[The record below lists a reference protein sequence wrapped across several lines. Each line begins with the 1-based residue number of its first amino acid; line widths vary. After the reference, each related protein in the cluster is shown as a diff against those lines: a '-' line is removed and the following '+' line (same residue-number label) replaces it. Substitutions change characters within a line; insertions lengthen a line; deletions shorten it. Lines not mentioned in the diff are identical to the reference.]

1 MLSVTVCIQTR
12 IYRDGL
18 VSALTSQSGIA
29 DVTTCASMGQLLKL
43 PASEWSDVA
52 LVDVQSDKGTKDAID
67 IIRRTHE
74 ACGRCAI
81 VALGMDTDDDDAIAS
96 LLEAGAAGYV
106 TTGDSIEDLVRVL
119 FTASSGELCCT
130 PRVMRMVQL
139 RLLQASGSDRRLGHA
154 RLASLSR
161 REKQVLELVSLGR
174 SNKEIARELCL
185 EVATVKNHMH
195 NVISKLQVRTRQE
208 AVSVVG
214 AA

>member
-1 MLSVTVCIQTR
+1 MLSVMVCIQTR

-29 DVTTCASMGQLLKL
+29 VVTTCASMGQLLKL

-52 LVDVQSDKGTKDAID
+52 LVDVQSDKGAKDAID

-81 VALGMDTDDDDAIAS
+81 VALGMDNDDDAIAS

-106 TTGDSIEDLVRVL
+106 TTGDSVEDLVRVL
-119 FTASSGELCCT
+119 FAASSGELCCT
-130 PRVMRMVQL
+130 PRVMRMVQM
-139 RLLQASGSDRRLGHA
+139 RLLQASGSDSGLRHA

-185 EVATVKNHMH
+185 EVATVKNHVH